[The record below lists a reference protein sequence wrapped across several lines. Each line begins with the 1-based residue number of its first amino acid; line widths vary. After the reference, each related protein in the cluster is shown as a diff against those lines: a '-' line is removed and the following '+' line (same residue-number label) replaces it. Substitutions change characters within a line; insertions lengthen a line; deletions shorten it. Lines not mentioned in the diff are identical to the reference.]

1 MRKIP
6 NHKFASPQTH
16 RPCQKVHDGTDPP
29 SPTHPLSPPSLP
41 SYPIR
46 TPSPLPAP
54 SAPSLRTPPSPNRNL
69 WISLY
74 QRYRIHTC
82 YTHNLDRDTGVLV
95 LGPAGQVNVNGR
107 EHTGSA
113 DRVGGGEEGNPHILN
128 VGENRYGVHAG
139 VIVWKGKGCSPTEIV
154 KVTMEEFV
162 VGLVTPCVITAQRP

>member
-95 LGPAGQVNVNGR
+95 LGPAGEVNVNGG
-107 EHTGSA
+107 EHPGTA
-113 DRVGGGEEGNPHILN
+113 DRVGGGG
-128 VGENRYGVHAG
+128 G
-139 VIVWKGKGCSPTEIV
+139 GKSAYFKRRGKSV
-154 KVTMEEFV
+154 
-162 VGLVTPCVITAQRP
+162 

>member
-82 YTHNLDRDTGVLV
+82 YTHNLDRDTDVLV
-95 LGPAGQVNVNGR
+95 LGPAGQVNVNGG

-113 DRVGGGEEGNPHILN
+113 DRVGGGRREIRIFKRRGKIGMKSTP
-128 VGENRYGVHAG
+128 VSSYGRESDV
-139 VIVWKGKGCSPTEIV
+139 C
-154 KVTMEEFV
+154 
-162 VGLVTPCVITAQRP
+162 RPRS